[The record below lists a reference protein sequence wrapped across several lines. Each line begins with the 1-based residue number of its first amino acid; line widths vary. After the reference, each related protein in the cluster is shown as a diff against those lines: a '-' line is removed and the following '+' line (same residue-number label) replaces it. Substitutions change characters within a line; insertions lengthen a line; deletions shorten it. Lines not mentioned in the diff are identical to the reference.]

1 MRVLLLS
8 GSVVISA
15 NAAEELDGFRALRR
29 VGVGPTGG
37 GGTIGPSTDLR
48 YVVGSGPGWS
58 GYVAGEAEAFPSL
71 EYAGSEVHLFYLRI
85 V

>member
-1 MRVLLLS
+1 MRVLLS

-37 GGTIGPSTDLR
+37 GVTIGPSVDLR